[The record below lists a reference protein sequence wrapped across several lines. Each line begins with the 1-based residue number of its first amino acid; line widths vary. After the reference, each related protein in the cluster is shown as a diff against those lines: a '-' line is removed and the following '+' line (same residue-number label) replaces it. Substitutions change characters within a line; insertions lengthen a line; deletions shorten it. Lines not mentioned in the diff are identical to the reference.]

1 MPVGATIVL
10 GRSEP
15 CVRQGRLPG
24 GRPHETEALLEH
36 GLTVVRHWHL
46 RSRSRARPVP
56 VAGLGLEPGGAA
68 AIAVKPFAERMA
80 DERWLPHRGQSVSA
94 EADGDGVTSSNR

>member
-1 MPVGATIVL
+1 MLVGATIVV

-15 CVRQGRLPG
+15 CVRQGRLRG
-24 GRPHETEALLEH
+24 APHETEALLEH

-56 VAGLGLEPGGAA
+56 VAGLDLEPGGVA

-80 DERWLPHRGQSVSA
+80 RRTWLPHRGQSVSA
-94 EADGDGVTSSNR
+94 EADSDGVTSSNR